1 MDSLKEE
8 LKVKI
13 LDRLN
18 IQDVTPD
25 QIDEDDPFVG
35 GELAIDSI
43 DILELVIMIEE
54 DYGVR
59 IDNKELGAEVF
70 KTFGSLVKYIAEH
83 RVR

>member
-25 QIDEDDPFVG
+25 QIVEDAPFVG
-35 GELAIDSI
+35 GELGIDSI

-54 DYGVR
+54 DYGVK
-59 IDNKELGAEVF
+59 IDNKELGAVVF
-70 KTFGSLVKYIAEH
+70 KTFGSLVAYIAEH